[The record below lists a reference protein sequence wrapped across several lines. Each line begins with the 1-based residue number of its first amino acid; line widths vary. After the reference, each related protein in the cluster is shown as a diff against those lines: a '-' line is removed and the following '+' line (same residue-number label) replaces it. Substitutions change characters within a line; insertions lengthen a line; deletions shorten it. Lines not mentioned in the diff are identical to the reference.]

1 MSVVCVLQCC
11 CLCAVLLL
19 AVGRVLPYAALHTCW
34 DLGKVI
40 EVFFLEAFHSS
51 ADKDM
56 HGQGEMS

>member
-1 MSVVCVLQCC
+1 MLQCC

-56 HGQGEMS
+56 HGQGEIS